1 MLFKNSIFTSK
12 AATTR
17 AGIGVCGLLA
27 VTALVGCGA
36 GQVSQVATQEPAVNG
51 TTGSINNIT
60 LRNVHIQAVQT
71 GDALR
76 PGEDVDLVFTAT
88 NLSPDAGD
96 RLLRITSD
104 VGTVTLSGDTAL
116 SANGLLEVGAP
127 DGIEAFSEV
136 EAVDP
141 ATGAEAVVAL
151 SKPISNGL
159 TYPFTFVFERAGD
172 KTLDVPISAGNAP
185 RQDGSLSGGSGGSHG
200 GGH

>member
-1 MLFKNSIFTSK
+1 VFFKNSVFTGK

-17 AGIGVCGLLA
+17 AGIAVCGLLA
-27 VTALVGCGA
+27 VTALAGCGA

-51 TTGSINNIT
+51 TAGTVDNIT

-76 PGEDVDLVFTAT
+76 PGEDVDLIFTAT
-88 NLSPDAGD
+88 NLSPDTGD
-96 RLLRITSD
+96 RLLGITTD
-104 VGTVTLSGDTAL
+104 VGTVTLTGDTTL
-116 SANGLLEVGAP
+116 PPNGLLEVGNP
-127 DGIEAFSEV
+127 DGIDALSELEAIE
-136 EAVDP
+136 P

-159 TYPFTFVFERAGD
+159 TYPFTFSFEKAGE

-185 RQDGSLSGGSGGSHG
+185 RQDGSLSGGSGEGHD